1 MYLVSSWHVNNLA
14 ELAQIVTSNNA
25 IVCVCWGGGGGGGGG
40 GVQYN
45 LCWCGEIK
53 IVTVSLYVVSKLE

>member
-1 MYLVSSWHVNNLA
+1 MPLC
-14 ELAQIVTSNNA
+14 
-25 IVCVCWGGGGGGGGG
+25 VCVGGGGVGDVD
-40 GVQYN
+40 VQYN

>member
-25 IVCVCWGGGGGGGGG
+25 IVCVCWGGWGGGDVD
-40 GVQYN
+40 VQYN